1 VTDITIK
8 VNGKSRTAS
17 VPPETTLLALL
28 RENFNL
34 TGAKLGCDVGDCG
47 ACTVIVDG
55 NPVNACLML
64 AAQADGREV
73 LTIEGLA
80 NKDRLHPIQKAFED
94 QASLQCGFCG
104 PGVILSAKALL
115 DENPDPTVQQ
125 IQDAIAGN
133 LCRCTG
139 YTKMIEAVQS
149 AALTLRGE
157 PADKTA

>member
-94 QASLQCGFCG
+94 QASLHAG
-104 PGVILSAKALL
+104 SAGRA
-115 DENPDPTVQQ
+115 
-125 IQDAIAGN
+125 
-133 LCRCTG
+133 
-139 YTKMIEAVQS
+139 
-149 AALTLRGE
+149 
-157 PADKTA
+157 